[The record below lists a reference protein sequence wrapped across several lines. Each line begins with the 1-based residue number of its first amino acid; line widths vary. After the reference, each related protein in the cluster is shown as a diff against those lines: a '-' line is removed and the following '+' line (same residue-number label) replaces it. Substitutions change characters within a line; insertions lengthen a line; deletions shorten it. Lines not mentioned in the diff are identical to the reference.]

1 MRGLKFKL
9 LVVVI
14 VSAFTFSAVAMFI
27 EETQNMLAG
36 ILGIEQTSQTIEV
49 SGNKALSS
57 EVLALKSTVEKE
69 AQAAGISSEVPFLLA
84 IMMVESGG
92 RGSDPMQSS
101 ESGGMPPNSISSAE
115 WSIRQ
120 GVKHYK
126 TTLELA
132 KRYGLEND
140 KKAIVQAYNFGSSY
154 VAWLGNSKKKHSV
167 DEAENYS
174 RTVVAPSQ
182 RANGYPNA
190 GQKYSYV
197 NEVSKADGR
206 TYLYSDS
213 GNFFYAE
220 LVYQYIDNTES
231 NQSSGGKYILPVDN
245 PVVSSGFGWR
255 SDPFGGGAAF
265 HRGLDFANPYGSN
278 IKAIADGKV
287 ITAGPHY
294 SWGNHVVIQHA
305 NGQVS
310 LYAHQSRLFV
320 SVGQTVKQGQTIG
333 QIGSTGDS
341 TGPHLHLEIA
351 KSSDLSQANLI
362 DPATVLGLK

>member
-1 MRGLKFKL
+1 MRGLKIKL
-9 LVVVI
+9 LVVVLLS
-14 VSAFTFSAVAMFI
+14 VFTFSAVEMVI

-36 ILGIEQTSQTIEV
+36 ILGIEQTSQTVEI
-49 SGNKALSS
+49 SGNKALSA
-57 EVLALKSTVEKE
+57 EVLALKSIVEKE
-69 AQAAGISSEVPFLLA
+69 AQAAEIPSEVPFLLA

-101 ESGGMPPNSISSAE
+101 ESGGLSPNSISSVE

-154 VAWLGNSKKKHSV
+154 VSWLGNSKKKHSV
-167 DEAENYS
+167 DEAETYS

-182 RANGYPNA
+182 RTNGYPNA

-206 TYLYSDS
+206 TYLYRHS

-231 NQSSGGKYILPVDN
+231 RKSSNGAYVLPVDN
-245 PVVSSGFGWR
+245 PVISSGFGWR
-255 SDPFGGGAAF
+255 SDPFGGGTAF
-265 HRGLDFANPYGSN
+265 HRGLDFANPFGSN
-278 IKAIADGKV
+278 IKAIAAGKV

-294 SWGNHVVIQHA
+294 SWGNHIVIQHE

-310 LYAHQSRLFV
+310 LYAHLNKILAT
-320 SVGQTVKQGQTIG
+320 VGQTVKQGQTIG
-333 QIGSTGDS
+333 QLGSTGNS

-362 DPATVLGLK
+362 DPAVALGLK